1 MEQKRF
7 ALTPRRWLI
16 IFLLIVCLILL
27 IQNSQVVSF
36 NILFWKISMSRIIA
50 FPLLILFGGVIGYIL
65 GRYSR
70 IGSGPYIGS

>member
-1 MEQKRF
+1 MEQKQS
-7 ALTPRRWLI
+7 ALTPKRWLI
-16 IFLLIVCLILL
+16 IFLSAICVILL

-50 FPLLILFGGVIGYIL
+50 FPLLILLGGVIGYIL

-70 IGSGPYIGS
+70 IGSRPY